1 MYDTVDP
8 LLGKAPEKELTEKIS
23 NVVLSGK
30 CVLGIHDLIV
40 HDYGPGRRMISLHA
54 EIPASGDLLEMHD
67 EIDNL
72 ERRLS
77 DELGCNAV
85 IHMDPIQTDD
95 EEVNRLRVM
104 TDEVLEDISPEI
116 KMHDF
121 RVVSGTTHT
130 NLIFDVLV
138 SFSFKMTDSQ
148 LQKLIAEKMT
158 QRDPSLRTVV
168 SVDRDYTGK

>member
-1 MYDTVDP
+1 
-8 LLGKAPEKELTEKIS
+8 
-23 NVVLSGK
+23 
-30 CVLGIHDLIV
+30 
-40 HDYGPGRRMISLHA
+40 
-54 EIPASGDLLEMHD
+54 
-67 EIDNL
+67 
-72 ERRLS
+72 
-77 DELGCNAV
+77 
-85 IHMDPIQTDD
+85 MDPIQTDD